1 MAAKAQKSF
10 PTRVYI
16 LIAGFLVWSFILALR
31 LVNLQLFQYI
41 DLSKRAKRQ
50 QNRVFEISP
59 KRGTI
64 YDRRNRELAVSINV
78 ESVFAVP
85 TEISAKDQAASQL
98 ARALNLSRAD
108 VLRKL
113 TSSHS
118 FAWLK
123 RKA

>member
-1 MAAKAQKSF
+1 MPAKVQRSF
-10 PTRVYI
+10 HTRVYL
-16 LIAGFLVWSFILALR
+16 LIACFLVWSVLLALR
-31 LVNLQLFQYI
+31 LVSLQLFQYI
-41 DLSKRAKRQ
+41 ELSKLAKRQ

-113 TSSHS
+113 TS
-118 FAWLK
+118 
-123 RKA
+123 